1 MMKRHT
7 LALALLISAPLSAAE
22 LDLSIEIPRLNVA
35 EYHRPYVAVWIEQ
48 PDQKI
53 AANLAVWYDVK
64 QKNLEGTKYLKDLR
78 QWWRRGGRDLTVP
91 VDGLTSAT
99 RNVGNQTLQ
108 WNEKQAP
115 KGKLPAGD
123 YTLMIEAAR
132 EVGGRELVKI
142 PFSWPA
148 KQPQS
153 LTAQGS
159 SELGAITLNLK
170 P

>member
-1 MMKRHT
+1 MKRHALT
-7 LALALLISAPLSAAE
+7 LALLISAPLSAAE
-22 LDLSIEIPRLNVA
+22 LDIGIDIPRLDVA

-48 PDQKI
+48 PDQTI

-64 QKNLEGTKYLKDLR
+64 MKNQEGIKWLKDLR
-78 QWWRRGGRDLTVP
+78 QWWRRGGRDLAVP

-99 RNVGNQTLQ
+99 RNVGSHTLQ
-108 WNEKQAP
+108 WNDKQAP
-115 KGKLPAGD
+115 KGRLPAGD

-142 PFSWPA
+142 PFNWPA
-148 KQPQS
+148 RQPQT
-153 LTAQGS
+153 LTAKGTR
-159 SELGAITLNLK
+159 ELGVITLNLK

>member
-22 LDLSIEIPRLNVA
+22 LDLNIEIPRLNVA